1 MKTTKAAA
9 LVCAAMAL
17 TACAETSGPWRT
29 VKKPVAA
36 APSCAAFTTSIYFD
50 QDSAALTPEA
60 KMALS
65 GARAQARGCLVRSV
79 KVVGLAD
86 AIGASNANLALS
98 KRRADIVSQA
108 LAAHG
113 FGKADFDLAAI
124 GDAGAVSSS
133 GAAAP
138 LRRRADI
145 FFELAAQAR

>member
-1 MKTTKAAA
+1 MR
-9 LVCAAMAL
+9 
-17 TACAETSGPWRT
+17 SR
-29 VKKPVAA
+29 
-36 APSCAAFTTSIYFD
+36 
-50 QDSAALTPEA
+50 
-60 KMALS
+60 
-65 GARAQARGCLVRSV
+65 RA
-79 KVVGLAD
+79 
-86 AIGASNANLALS
+86 GASARLPGSIREGRRSGRRHRSIRRQPGALEAP
-98 KRRADIVSQA
+98 RRYSLSA